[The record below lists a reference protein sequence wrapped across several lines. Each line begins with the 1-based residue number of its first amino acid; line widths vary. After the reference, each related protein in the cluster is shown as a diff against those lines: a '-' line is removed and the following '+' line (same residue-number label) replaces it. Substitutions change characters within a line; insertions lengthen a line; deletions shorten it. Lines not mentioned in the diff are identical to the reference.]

1 LESLGVE
8 TSAKNIA
15 KILKERPLESCEIS
29 ENRFAGGLY
38 TDTIT
43 IVTSSEHGD
52 GEKQQENEAV
62 SKEML
67 KILDLRKMS

>member
-1 LESLGVE
+1 MGVE

-29 ENRFAGGLY
+29 ENRFTGGLY

-43 IVTSSEHGD
+43 IVTSSDNSE
-52 GEKQQENEAV
+52 GEKLQENEPV

-67 KILDLRKMS
+67 KILDLKKMS